1 MSLSWSTLA
10 SSVKTAAVSQITG
23 TGSAGFYGGY
33 FKLERFGNKYSVE
46 NQSGVIVVAFGSAP
60 AVPNWG
66 RLLKKVK
73 ETMLNCQVKPIFD
86 ILYVVDSRRSWYTQ
100 ARDIEQWNV
109 QDESSKSKP
118 LTIENLSQDNS
129 TCLRKLEDQLCWYY
143 KQELK
148 IACQN
153 YKRVIMLGDSMGG
166 SAALM
171 FSCLATS
178 VIAFCPQVDL
188 ASSTMR
194 PGADKT
200 WLHCFKEELLN
211 AVTKSQAKIT
221 VHCGIWV
228 HDLQQVN
235 LLPSSKVCIVIHN
248 VDDHRIAKELDENGV
263 LVALVKS
270 EIEQEIKNAEHTIMS
285 FPN

>member
-60 AVPNWG
+60 AVPNW
-66 RLLKKVK
+66 
-73 ETMLNCQVKPIFD
+73 
-86 ILYVVDSRRSWYTQ
+86 RSWYTQ

-118 LTIENLSQDNS
+118 LTIDNS